1 MTDINLDDIGKPE
14 PKRDIESAMH
24 DVLKD
29 LNNEKK
35 TSVMSE
41 LSDNEI
47 KLLTKLKL
55 LSKMR
60 KNNLYDDAV
69 SIFMKMR
76 LSKDRQSRKE
86 ILTGI
91 KNAHPE
97 PQNQNLMFDK
107 ARQMLG

>member
-1 MTDINLDDIGKPE
+1 MTDINLEDIIKPE

-29 LNNEKK
+29 LNSEKK
-35 TSVMSE
+35 TGLMSDI
-41 LSDNEI
+41 SDREG
-47 KLLTKLKL
+47 KLLTQLQL

-60 KNNLYDDAV
+60 KNPIYEMAV
-69 SIFMKMR
+69 STFMKMR
-76 LSKDRQSRKE
+76 LSRDRLSRKE
-86 ILTGI
+86 ILQGI

>member
-1 MTDINLDDIGKPE
+1 MADINLEDIMKPE

-35 TSVMSE
+35 TPLMSE

-47 KLLTKLKL
+47 KLLTRLRL
-55 LSKMR
+55 IAKMR
-60 KNNLYDDAV
+60 KNPIYDDAV
-69 SIFMKMR
+69 EIFMKMR

-97 PQNQNLMFDK
+97 PQNQNMLFDK